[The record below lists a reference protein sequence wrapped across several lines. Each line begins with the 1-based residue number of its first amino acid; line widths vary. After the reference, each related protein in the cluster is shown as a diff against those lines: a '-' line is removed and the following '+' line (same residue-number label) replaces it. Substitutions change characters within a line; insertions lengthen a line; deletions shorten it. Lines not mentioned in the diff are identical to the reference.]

1 MAAPET
7 APPAA
12 PPSPAGSPLAP
23 EGGEVTASSTGTQ
36 LSLQAF
42 VHSKRAM
49 TGTAIIVL
57 LGLFCFV
64 GPVLY
69 HTNQVTVN
77 LSIANSPPGPGYPLG
92 TDQYGIDVLGR
103 LMAGGQSS
111 LELGFAVGIATTL
124 VGLLY
129 GAVSGT
135 VGGAVDAF
143 MMRIV
148 DTLLAVPT
156 FILLIIVASM
166 FSLSLPVIILILT
179 VLSWPY
185 TARLIRGQVLALQS
199 REFVQAA
206 RTMGATGRWILAR
219 HMVPNTLGIS
229 VVTATFAIADS
240 IYALSALSFLGIG
253 PPPPFTDWGTMLS
266 DGVNNLFNGYWWQ
279 VYPPLIVLVLV
290 VVAFRQVGDAL
301 NDIVSGQRTDVVP
314 RRRRFRLLPLSA
326 PRYEQLPGRPVRRW
340 PSGPRSGRGP
350 RPSARPARASL
361 LRGGPVGQH
370 GDEDLGTP
378 GACRAAAEDFRN
390 HDLFL
395 GEK

>member
-7 APPAA
+7 APAA
-12 PPSPAGSPLAP
+12 AGSSPGGRVLAP
-23 EGGEVTASSTGTQ
+23 EGGEITAAATGTQ
-36 LSLQAF
+36 LSLQALLQ
-42 VHSKRAM
+42 SKRAM
-49 TGTAIIVL
+49 TGTAIVVL
-57 LGLFCFV
+57 LALFCFV
-64 GPVLY
+64 GPLLY
-69 HTNQVTVN
+69 HTNQVTVS
-77 LSIANSPPGPGYPLG
+77 LGIANSPPGPGHPLG

-103 LMAGGQSS
+103 LMTGGQSS

-129 GAVSGT
+129 GAVSGMA
-135 VGGAVDAF
+135 GGIVDAL

-148 DTLLAVPT
+148 DTVLAVPT

-166 FSLSLPVIILILT
+166 FSLSLSLIITILT

-185 TARLIRGQVLALQS
+185 TARLIRGQVLALRE

-206 RTMGATGRWILAR
+206 RTMGANSRWILAR

-253 PPPPFTDWGTMLS
+253 PPPPFTDWGTMLT

-279 VYPPLIVLVLV
+279 VYPPLAVLVLI

-301 NDIVSGQRTDVVP
+301 NDIVSGHRADVLR
-314 RRRRFRLLPLSA
+314 RRRRFRLLPLSP
-326 PRYEQLPGRPVRRW
+326 PRHE
-340 PSGPRSGRGP
+340 
-350 RPSARPARASL
+350 
-361 LRGGPVGQH
+361 
-370 GDEDLGTP
+370 
-378 GACRAAAEDFRN
+378 
-390 HDLFL
+390 
-395 GEK
+395 

>member
-1 MAAPET
+1 MAAPDI
-7 APPAA
+7 APAA
-12 PPSPAGSPLAP
+12 ALPSAAGSPLAP
-23 EGGEVTASSTGTQ
+23 EGGEVLAAGTSTQ
-36 LSLQAF
+36 LSLRAF

-49 TGTAIIVL
+49 SGTAIIVFM
-57 LGLFCFV
+57 GLFCFV
-64 GPVLY
+64 GPLVY

-77 LSIANSPPGPGYPLG
+77 LAIENSPPGPGHPLG
-92 TDQYGIDVLGR
+92 TDQFGIDVLGR
-103 LMAGGQSS
+103 LMVGGQSS
-111 LELGFAVGIATTL
+111 LELGFAVGIATT
-124 VGLLY
+124 VIGLLY

-135 VGGAVDAF
+135 AGGTVDAF
-143 MMRIV
+143 LMRIV

-156 FILLIIVASM
+156 FILLIIVSSM

-185 TARLIRGQVLALQS
+185 TARLIRGQVIALRS

-206 RTMGATGRWILAR
+206 RTMGATGRGILVR

-301 NDIVSGQRTDVVP
+301 NDIVSGQRTDSVR

-326 PRYEQLPGRPVRRW
+326 PRYE
-340 PSGPRSGRGP
+340 
-350 RPSARPARASL
+350 
-361 LRGGPVGQH
+361 
-370 GDEDLGTP
+370 
-378 GACRAAAEDFRN
+378 
-390 HDLFL
+390 
-395 GEK
+395 

>member
-7 APPAA
+7 TPAA
-12 PPSPAGSPLAP
+12 ARPSPAGSALAP
-23 EGGEVTASSTGTQ
+23 EGGEITAAATSTQ
-36 LSLQAF
+36 LSVHALLQNR
-42 VHSKRAM
+42 RALI
-49 TGTAIIVL
+49 GSGIVVL
-57 LGLFCFV
+57 LALFCFV
-64 GPVLY
+64 GPLIY
-69 HTNQVTVN
+69 HTNQVTVR
-77 LSIANSPPGPGYPLG
+77 LAIENSPPGPGHPLG

-103 LMAGGQSS
+103 LMTGGQSS

-129 GAVSGT
+129 GAVSGMA
-135 VGGAVDAF
+135 GGIVDAL

-148 DTLLAVPT
+148 DTVLAVPT

-166 FSLSLPVIILILT
+166 FSLSLTIIIAILT

-185 TARLIRGQVLALQS
+185 TARLIRGQVLALRE

-206 RTMGATGRWILAR
+206 RTMGATSRWILAR
-219 HMVPNTLGIS
+219 HMIPNTLGIS

-253 PPPPFTDWGTMLS
+253 PPPPFTDWGTMLT

-279 VYPPLIVLVLV
+279 VYSPLIVLVLI

-301 NDIVSGQRTDVVP
+301 NDIVSGQRSDVAR

-326 PRYEQLPGRPVRRW
+326 PRPE
-340 PSGPRSGRGP
+340 
-350 RPSARPARASL
+350 
-361 LRGGPVGQH
+361 
-370 GDEDLGTP
+370 
-378 GACRAAAEDFRN
+378 
-390 HDLFL
+390 
-395 GEK
+395 